1 MTSPQSDS
9 ADILVEHSNHIL
21 TITLNRPERLN
32 AISGDMLNDLAST
45 LKEANHNSDVRV
57 VILTGA
63 GKGFCSG
70 LDLKDTQKRMAAGEG
85 IGLTRDAKQ
94 LFSLDKSPITAL
106 WEMDKPVIAAINGA
120 AAGFGMDM
128 ALLADMRI
136 MSDSAKLA
144 ATMVKRNVVPES
156 GGTWLLPRLIGW
168 GKAAEIFYR
177 GSTLSAQECADL
189 NLANKVVTGDK
200 LMETALAWAG
210 EIAANGPLA
219 VQTTKR
225 MMRLGMDQTFEGTV
239 DHLLMHFTALT
250 QTEDFKEALSAFNEK
265 RPPLFMG
272 K

>member
-1 MTSPQSDS
+1 MTTTHSSHQDILTEQSD
-9 ADILVEHSNHIL
+9 HIL
-21 TITLNRPERLN
+21 TITLNRPDRLN
-32 AISGDMLNDLAST
+32 AISGAMLNDLADT
-45 LKEANHNSDVRV
+45 LKTANHDPDVRV
-57 VILTGA
+57 VIITGA

-70 LDLKDTQKRMAAGEG
+70 LDLKDTQEKMNSGEG

-128 ALLADMRI
+128 ALLADMRV
-136 MSDSAKLA
+136 MGDTAKLA

-168 GKAAEIFYR
+168 GKAAEIFFR
-177 GSTLSAQECADL
+177 GSTLSAQDCFDL
-189 NLANKVVTGDK
+189 DIANTVVPTNEVLA
-200 LMETALAWAG
+200 TAKQWAS

-239 DHLLMHFTALT
+239 DHLLMHFASLT
-250 QTEDFKEALSAFNEK
+250 TTEDFKEALLAFNEK
-265 RPPLFMG
+265 RPPEFKG
-272 K
+272 R

>member
-1 MTSPQSDS
+1 MTTHS
-9 ADILVEHSNHIL
+9 ASNVDILTEQSEYIL
-21 TITLNRPERLN
+21 TITLNRPDRLN
-32 AISGDMLNDLAST
+32 AISGAMLNDLADT
-45 LKEANHNSDVRV
+45 LKRANHDPGVRV
-57 VILTGA
+57 VIITGA

-70 LDLKDTQKRMAAGEG
+70 LDLKDTQQRMQAGEG
-85 IGLTRDAKQ
+85 IGLTTDAKQ

-136 MSDSAKLA
+136 MADTAKLA
-144 ATMVKRNVVPES
+144 ATMVQRNVVPES

-168 GKAAEIFYR
+168 GKAAEIFFR
-177 GSTLSAQECADL
+177 GSTLSAQECSDL
-189 NLANKVVTGDK
+189 KLANTVVPVDEV
-200 LMETALAWAG
+200 LNTARDWAK

-239 DHLLMHFTALT
+239 DHLLMHFMALT
-250 QTEDFKEALSAFNEK
+250 KTNDFKEALLAFNEK
-265 RPPLFMG
+265 RAPEFKG
-272 K
+272 N

>member
-1 MTSPQSDS
+1 MAMTPAATEDLKIEQ
-9 ADILVEHSNHIL
+9 AGHIAI
-21 TITLNRPERLN
+21 ITLNRPDRLN
-32 AISGDMLNDLAST
+32 AISGPMLNELGVK
-45 LKEANHNSDVRV
+45 LKEANHDPEVRV
-57 VILTGA
+57 VIITGA

-70 LDLKDTQKRMAAGEG
+70 LDLKDTHERMKSGAG
-85 IGLTRDAKQ
+85 IGLTRSSRQ

-136 MSDSAKLA
+136 MGDTAKLA

-168 GKAAEIFYR
+168 GKAAEVFLR
-177 GSTLSAQECADL
+177 GLTLDAQHCL
-189 NLANKVVTGDK
+189 QLGLANTVVPTAEV
-200 LMETALAWAG
+200 MTTALAWAE

-225 MMRLGMDQTFEGTV
+225 MMRLGTDQTFEAAV
-239 DHLLMHFTALT
+239 DHLLMHFASLT
-250 QTEDFKEALSAFNEK
+250 GTEDFKEALQAYQEK
-265 RPPLFMG
+265 RPPKFVG
-272 K
+272 R

>member
-1 MTSPQSDS
+1 MTPSSTP
-9 ADILVEHSNHIL
+9 DILLQQDEHIL
-21 TITLNRPERLN
+21 TVTLNRPDRLN
-32 AISGDMLNDLAST
+32 AISGPMLNVLAEKM
-45 LKEANHNSDVRV
+45 KEANHDPDVRV
-57 VILTGA
+57 VIVTGA

-70 LDLKDTQKRMAAGEG
+70 LDLKDTQERMESGAG
-85 IGLTRDAKQ
+85 IGLTRNARQ

-106 WEMDKPVIAAINGA
+106 WEMDKPVIAALNGA

-136 MSDSAKLA
+136 MADNAKLA

-177 GSTLSAQECADL
+177 GLTLSAPECLQLGIANAVVPADQ
-189 NLANKVVTGDK
+189 VMT
-200 LMETALAWAG
+200 TAMTWAR

-225 MMRLGMDQTFEGTV
+225 MMRLGMDETFESAV
-239 DHLLMHFTALT
+239 DHLLMHFMALT
-250 QTEDFKEALSAFNEK
+250 QTDDFKEALKAFNEK
-265 RPPLFMG
+265 RPPKFLG
-272 K
+272 R

>member
-1 MTSPQSDS
+1 MTSAPSS
-9 ADILVEHSNHIL
+9 STDILTEQSNFIL
-21 TITLNRPERLN
+21 TITLNRPDRLN
-32 AISGDMLNDLAST
+32 AISGDMLDDLAAT
-45 LKEANHNSDVRV
+45 LKAANHDPDVRV
-57 VILTGA
+57 VIITGA
-63 GKGFCSG
+63 GRGFCSG
-70 LDLKDTQKRMAAGEG
+70 LDLKDTHERIQAGEG
-85 IGLTRDAKQ
+85 IGLTRNAKQ

-128 ALLADMRI
+128 ALLADIRI
-136 MSDSAKLA
+136 MSDTAKLA

-177 GSTLSAQECADL
+177 GLNLGAQECADL
-189 NLANKVVTGDK
+189 NLANAVVPGDK
-200 LMETALAWAG
+200 LMETALSWAA

-225 MMRLGMDQTFEGTV
+225 MMRLGMEQTFEGTV

-250 QTEDFKEALSAFNEK
+250 QTEDFKEALAAFNEK
-265 RPPLFMG
+265 RTPEFKG
-272 K
+272 R

>member
-1 MTSPQSDS
+1 MTPSITP
-9 ADILVEHSNHIL
+9 DILLSQDEHVL
-21 TITLNRPERLN
+21 TVTLNRPDRLN
-32 AISGDMLNDLAST
+32 AISGPMLNVLAEKM
-45 LKEANHNSDVRV
+45 KEANHDPDVRV
-57 VILTGA
+57 VIVTGA

-70 LDLKDTQKRMAAGEG
+70 LDLKDTQERMESGTG
-85 IGLTRDAKQ
+85 IGLTRNARQ

-136 MSDSAKLA
+136 MADTAKLA

-177 GSTLSAQECADL
+177 GLTLSASECAQL
-189 NLANKVVTGDK
+189 GIANTVVPSDQV
-200 LMETALAWAG
+200 MSTAMTWAR

-225 MMRLGMDQTFEGTV
+225 MMRLGMDETFESAV
-239 DHLLMHFTALT
+239 DHLLMHFMALT
-250 QTEDFKEALSAFNEK
+250 GTDDFKEALKAFNEK
-265 RPPLFMG
+265 RAPKFMG
-272 K
+272 R

>member
-1 MTSPQSDS
+1 MITPAATPD
-9 ADILVEHSNHIL
+9 LRVEQTGHVAI
-21 TITLNRPERLN
+21 ITLNRPDRLN
-32 AISGDMLNDLAST
+32 AISGPMLDELAT
-45 LKEANHNSDVRV
+45 KLKEANHDADVRV
-57 VILTGA
+57 VIITGA

-70 LDLKDTQKRMAAGEG
+70 LDLKDTQARMQAGAG
-85 IGLTRDAKQ
+85 IGLTRNSRQ

-136 MSDSAKLA
+136 MADTAKLA

-168 GKAAEIFYR
+168 GKAAEIFFR
-177 GSTLSAQECADL
+177 GSTLNAQQCLDL
-189 NLANKVVTGDK
+189 HLANAVVPVEQV
-200 LMETALAWAG
+200 LSTALEWAH

-225 MMRLGMDQTFEGTV
+225 MMRLGMDETFETAV
-239 DHLLMHFTALT
+239 DHLLMHFIALT
-250 QTEDFKEALSAFNEK
+250 GTEDFKEALQAYNEK
-265 RPPLFMG
+265 RPPKFAG
-272 K
+272 R

>member
-1 MTSPQSDS
+1 MTPASTD
-9 ADILVEHSNHIL
+9 DIRIEQTNHIAL
-21 TITLNRPERLN
+21 ITLNRPDRLN
-32 AISGDMLNDLAST
+32 AISGPMLDELAAK
-45 LKEANHNSDVRV
+45 LKEANDDPDVRV

-70 LDLKDTQKRMAAGEG
+70 LDLKDTQTRIEAGAD
-85 IGLTRDAKQ
+85 IGLTRGARRM
-94 LFSLDKSPITAL
+94 FSLDKSPITAL

-136 MSDSAKLA
+136 MSENAKMA

-177 GSTLSAQECADL
+177 GLTLDAQQCLDLGIANTVVPADQVLSTAMS
-189 NLANKVVTGDK
+189 
-200 LMETALAWAG
+200 WAE
-210 EIAANGPLA
+210 EIAANAPLA

-225 MMRLGMDQTFEGTV
+225 MMRLGMDETFETAV
-239 DHLLMHFTALT
+239 DHLLMHFVALT
-250 QTEDFKEALSAFNEK
+250 GMEDFKEALRAYHEK
-265 RPPLFMG
+265 RPPKFVG
-272 K
+272 R

>member
-1 MTSPQSDS
+1 MTSTQTSEKDILTEQSDY
-9 ADILVEHSNHIL
+9 IL
-21 TITLNRPERLN
+21 TITLNRPARLN
-32 AISGDMLNDLAST
+32 AISGDMLNDLADT
-45 LKEANHNSDVRV
+45 LKRANHDPDVRV
-57 VILTGA
+57 IIITGA

-70 LDLKDTQKRMAAGEG
+70 LDLKDTQERMESGEG
-85 IGLTRDAKQ
+85 IGLTTSGKQ

-136 MSDSAKLA
+136 MADTAKLA

-168 GKAAEIFYR
+168 GKAAEIFFR
-177 GSTLSAQECADL
+177 GSTLSAKDCEDL
-189 NLANKVVTGDK
+189 KLANAVVPVEDV
-200 LMETALAWAG
+200 LSTAREWAK

-225 MMRLGMDQTFEGTV
+225 MMRLGTDQTFEGSV
-239 DHLLMHFTALT
+239 DHLLMHFMSLT
-250 QTEDFKEALSAFNEK
+250 KTEDFKEALLAFKEK
-265 RPPLFMG
+265 RAPEFTG
-272 K
+272 R

>member
-1 MTSPQSDS
+1 MTVSSSTTP
-9 ADILVEHSNHIL
+9 DIQLAQTDHIL
-21 TITLNRPERLN
+21 TITLNRPDRLN
-32 AISGDMLNDLAST
+32 AISGPMLNELAAK
-45 LKEANHNSDVRV
+45 LKEANHDPAVRV
-57 VILTGA
+57 VVITGA

-70 LDLKDTQKRMAAGEG
+70 LDLKDTQARMQSGEG
-85 IGLTRDAKQ
+85 IGLTRNARQ

-136 MSDSAKLA
+136 MADSAKLA

-168 GKAAEIFYR
+168 GKAAEVFYR
-177 GSTLSAQECADL
+177 GLTLSANDCLQL
-189 NLANKVVTGDK
+189 GLANAVVPTEQT
-200 LMETALAWAG
+200 LSTAMSWAQ

-225 MMRLGMDQTFEGTV
+225 MMRLGMDQTFESTV

-250 QTEDFKEALSAFNEK
+250 GTEDFQEALKAFNEK
-265 RPPLFMG
+265 RPPKFVG
-272 K
+272 R